1 MGSYPRTLESISA
14 FLSQPKMSGKPNAG
28 VAAVTVG
35 GLLFRQ
41 WSQVNVAPGIASYVL
56 VI

>member
-1 MGSYPRTLESISA
+1 
-14 FLSQPKMSGKPNAG
+14 MSGKPNAG